1 MHAITCIH
9 HTDAEREALPVFGN
23 CPVCA
28 ARQLTA
34 AQKELSELRADKAR
48 LDWLQSQWRV
58 TSFIP
63 NGEFLADH
71 LRASIDD
78 AMMRTIDYT
87 PKCP

>member
-1 MHAITCIH
+1 MSEPIT
-9 HTDAEREALPVFGN
+9 DE
-23 CPVCA
+23 
-28 ARQLTA
+28 
-34 AQKELSELRADKAR
+34 ELSKLRAWKKEYDEGEPIRIAREHELRADKAR